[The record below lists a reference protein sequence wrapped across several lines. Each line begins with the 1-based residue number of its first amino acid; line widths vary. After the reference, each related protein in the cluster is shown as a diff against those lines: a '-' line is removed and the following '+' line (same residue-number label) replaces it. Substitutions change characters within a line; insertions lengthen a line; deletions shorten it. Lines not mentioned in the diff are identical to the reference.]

1 MGDLLAALASWTGHQ
16 VGVLGYLVAV
26 LANTLLNAL
35 GLPRLGAAPPPP
47 RWPRVAVLVP
57 ARNEEATIVPCL
69 RSLLAQDYP
78 DFAVWVLD
86 DESSDR
92 TPALL
97 AAEAARCPRL
107 TVLRGAPPP
116 AGWLG
121 KPWACQQ
128 LARAA
133 EGEVLVFVDADTC
146 HDPRLLRAAVALLLA
161 DGAGLLSV
169 LPRQR
174 MGSLAERLLVP
185 LIPWSLLT
193 HYPLVLAR
201 RCGWRVGAAA
211 VGQVLLVRRAAYEA
225 LGGHAAVR
233 GEVAEDLALAR
244 RAAAHGVRWLLAD
257 GAGYSTCR
265 MYRSARAAWA
275 GFGRNLARAF
285 GRRLALY
292 AAAWLWLAVAF
303 LEPPLLGALALLG
316 WPVGTPALAAAGT
329 LVAVATWVV
338 VVARWRL
345 PAALVPLYPLV
356 MAVWLA
362 VAAESLRRTAT
373 GRATW
378 KGRRLAA

>member
-47 RWPRVAVLVP
+47 HWPRVAVLVP

-121 KPWACQQ
+121 KPWACHQ

-133 EGEVLVFVDADTC
+133 DGEVLVFIDADTW
-146 HDPRLLRAAVALLLA
+146 HDPRLLHEAVALLAA

-169 LPRQR
+169 LPRQV

-185 LIPWSLLT
+185 VIPWSLLT

-244 RAAAHGVRWLLAD
+244 RAAGCGVRWLLAD
-257 GAGYSTCR
+257 GAEYSACR
-265 MYRSARAAWA
+265 MYRSVRAAWE

-285 GRRLALY
+285 GRNLALY
-292 AAAWLWLAVAF
+292 AAAWLWLGVAY
-303 LEPPLLGALALLG
+303 LGPPLSLAAALADTA
-316 WPVGTPALAAAGT
+316 VGVAPLALAAV
-329 LVAVATWVV
+329 LVALATWTV
-338 VVARWRL
+338 VVARLRL
-345 PAALVPLYPLV
+345 PGALVPLYPLV
-356 MAVWLA
+356 MAVWLV
-362 VAAESLRRTAT
+362 VAAESLRQALSE
-373 GRATW
+373 RATW
-378 KGRRLAA
+378 KGRRVAW